1 MGIREFVNQRPW
13 IGWSVAGVLFLIVVW
28 RFVTHA
34 GPEAG
39 PYSPE
44 RMTEMVHIRFS
55 DTGKEMDI
63 PRGRLDKMMRERGTV
78 LDPSIGLLNPETG
91 KNTGFPIS
99 KDDWDGMINRI
110 NKERGVE
117 TPKPGEKPS
126 ELAEKAAKEAAEA
139 AAKSGQP
146 PTTIAPPSAPDAPA
160 TGAAPAAPAPK

>member
-1 MGIREFVNQRPW
+1 MGIRDFLNQRPW
-13 IGWSVAGVLFLIVVW
+13 IGWSLAGLLFLIVVW
-28 RFVTHA
+28 RFATQS
-34 GPEAG
+34 GPQAG

-44 RMTEMVHIRFS
+44 RMTEMVHIRFT
-55 DTGKEMDI
+55 DTGTEMDI

-78 LDPSIGLLNPETG
+78 LDPSIGLPNPETG

-139 AAKSGQP
+139 AARSGRS
-146 PTTIAPPSAPDAPA
+146 PTTIAPPPSPDAPSP
-160 TGAAPAAPAPK
+160 TDAPPASAPK